1 MEAISTAAAV
11 VLVPVAIV
19 IALFVVNIFNRAI
32 SDWTTAWFGR
42 ITGLTAWVRRARF
55 RERQLVKPAAW
66 TVVYLAL
73 LGGLTVGGFAI
84 AMLLAPPDGVD
95 PQVARVSLAIG
106 AALTVLGA
114 LLMVRWWRVS
124 AYYLP

>member
-1 MEAISTAAAV
+1 MWTVLGLTAVAALWLIFQLVGEALAD
-11 VLVPVAIV
+11 IV
-19 IALFVVNIFNRAI
+19 RE
-32 SDWTTAWFGR
+32 SFGR